1 MNKYAWNISTFFI
14 LLVQKFY
21 SHWTNLIFYSALSSI
36 CFACACYMGTY
47 VIPSYL
53 AIRQSE
59 ICPLEKLALLKKI
72 CFFQNMLWKTH
83 HYVGL
88 LAVSCLNYYYMFC
101 LQEACTVWYAGCN
114 TRGSILSAINGLG
127 ALLYRL
133 RFICESV
140 YLVSLDAMFYWY
152 SIIHCTYPT

>member
-1 MNKYAWNISTFFI
+1 MKYFNFFYPSCAEILFALNKFDI
-14 LLVQKFY
+14 LLSTLQYLLRLCLLHGNVCH
-21 SHWTNLIFYSALSSI
+21 S
-36 CFACACYMGTY
+36 
-47 VIPSYL
+47 VIPGYP
-53 AIRQSE
+53 AIRNMSFGKISFAE
-59 ICPLEKLALLKKI
+59 KKI